1 MTLTRPDLS
10 FSVNRVSQYIQSPTD
25 THWAAV
31 KRILRFVK
39 GTTCHGLKI
48 QRTGSIMLS
57 CFSDAD

>member
-48 QRTGSIMLS
+48 QRRFNYVVML
-57 CFSDAD
+57 F